1 MRLTRN
7 ALAAGLAALLSLSV
21 LGCARDDATTDATA
35 PEPVAPADTMPPQ
48 ADPVATSLPPS
59 MGACNADA
67 VQSLVGQA
75 SSEAI
80 TEQARVD
87 SGAASVRVLSP
98 GDAATM
104 DYREDRL
111 NIMLDADGVI
121 ESVRC
126 G

>member
-1 MRLTRN
+1 MTLSRN
-7 ALAAGLAALLSLSV
+7 ALAAGLAALLSLAV
-21 LGCARDDATTDATA
+21 VGCARDDATTDTTTR
-35 PEPVAPADTMPPQ
+35 EPVAPADTMPAPV
-48 ADPVATSLPPS
+48 DPVATDMPPP

-75 SSEAI
+75 SSEAS
-80 TEQARVD
+80 TEQARMD

>member
-1 MRLTRN
+1 MTLTRTT
-7 ALAAGLAALLSLSV
+7 LAAGLAALLSLTV
-21 LGCARDDATTDATA
+21 AGCARDDAATTATTPDATA
-35 PEPVAPADTMPPQ
+35 PVDATPPPVDPGATDIPPA
-48 ADPVATSLPPS
+48 

-67 VQSLVGQA
+67 VQSLVGQP
-75 SSEAI
+75 SSDAL

-111 NIMLDADGVI
+111 NIDLDDNNVI
-121 ESVRC
+121 QALRC